1 MKKIMYDAQKFCVFT
16 HFFVTLFTNFSSFIM
31 FMRDKNTINMMKHE
45 KNMKKHENLWKTW
58 KMREVVKNVW
68 TMWKIMMYM
77 IFHFFIV
84 HQILQLSQ
92 NFVKNEFFENFGFLQ
107 FFAFSKFLQVSSSTS
122 SMMTSKVVSWWKSKS
137 KRQRELSRV
146 WLEWDSHPLSPVT
159 PPATKS
165 SLVVLK
171 RWL

>member
-1 MKKIMYDAQKFCVFT
+1 MMMKKIMYDAQKFCVFT

-31 FMRDKNTINMMKHE
+31 FMRDESTINMMKHE

-84 HQILQLSQ
+84 HQIFQLSQ
-92 NFVKNEFFENFGFLQ
+92 NFVKNEFFENFWFLQ

-122 SMMTSKVVSWWKSKS
+122 SMMTSKVGIGERARARDSVSYQGCGSS
-137 KRQRELSRV
+137 GTVTHSRQ
-146 WLEWDSHPLSPVT
+146 SP
-159 PPATKS
+159 PRQQNRA
-165 SLVVLK
+165 
-171 RWL
+171 W